1 MPMAT
6 RANVLTH
13 NLVQGGN
20 DYEIFTD
27 SRTIGHSVQSPV
39 DTMRICTEL
48 FLRS

>member
-1 MPMAT
+1 MAT
-6 RANVLTH
+6 RANMLTH